1 MLRLQAGNLLMRQE
15 RHIFHFVCGFV
26 VCVGGNLICYFYF
39 STYMWQL
46 CAAQLPFEIIDEFRS
61 FNNLLLSYS
70 ARLSHSLYQQ
80 GYEWMTEEME

>member
-15 RHIFHFVCGFV
+15 GHIFHFAYEF
-26 VCVGGNLICYFYF
+26 VCVRGNLICYFYF

-46 CAAQLPFEIIDEFRS
+46 CAAQLPFDIIYEFRS

-70 ARLSHSLYQQ
+70 ARLSHSLY
-80 GYEWMTEEME
+80 